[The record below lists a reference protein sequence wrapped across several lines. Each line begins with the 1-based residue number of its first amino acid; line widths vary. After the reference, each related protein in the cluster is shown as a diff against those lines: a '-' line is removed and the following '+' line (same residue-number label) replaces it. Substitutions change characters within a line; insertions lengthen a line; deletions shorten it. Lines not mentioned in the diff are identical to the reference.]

1 MDFCESRL
9 QMEKKMLRRII
20 TKAVMG
26 LEEQCQKKSVWL
38 SLGQDRLGKQ
48 LLDKENHKFQY
59 KEVEKG
65 GRAQKYY
72 ASIEWLL
79 SAGIITTARL
89 VTDVMYTRILN
100 WRMNICMR
108 QEL

>member
-1 MDFCESRL
+1 M
-9 QMEKKMLRRII
+9 
-20 TKAVMG
+20 
-26 LEEQCQKKSVWL
+26 
-38 SLGQDRLGKQ
+38 GKQ

-72 ASIEWLL
+72 SSIEWLL
-79 SAGIITTARL
+79 SADIITTARL

-100 WRMNICMR
+100 WRMNICMG